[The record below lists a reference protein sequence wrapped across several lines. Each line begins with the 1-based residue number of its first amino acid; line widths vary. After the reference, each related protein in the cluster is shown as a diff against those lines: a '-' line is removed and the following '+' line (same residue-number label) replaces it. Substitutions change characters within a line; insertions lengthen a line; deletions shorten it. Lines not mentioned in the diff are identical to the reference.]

1 MKTLI
6 LAISILAAMACAK
19 ECTCQKLINSVKK
32 NVKGNAL
39 YELGLIES
47 APYSYTCGY
56 YKDKSGTHYLAI
68 EIKQYGYLIEF
79 LKHKGKVG
87 SAFTV
92 LDATYRTSTYPY
104 TAYSFYGRAVD
115 YDGNTVAKGYYYDLG
130 KYNTLRNLYW
140 NAISYR

>member
-1 MKTLI
+1 MKKLI
-6 LAISILAAMACAK
+6 LTIAVLTAMACAK

-39 YELGLIES
+39 FELGLIEK

-68 EIKQYGYLIEF
+68 ETKQYGYLIEL

-87 SAFTV
+87 AAFTV
-92 LDATYRTSTYPY
+92 LDAKYPTSPY
-104 TAYSFYGRAVD
+104 TTYSFYARAVD
-115 YDGNTVAKGYYYDLG
+115 YDGNTVAKGYYYDMG
-130 KYNTLRNLYW
+130 KYNTQRNLFW

>member
-1 MKTLI
+1 MKKLI
-6 LAISILAAMACAK
+6 LAIAVLAAMACAK

-32 NVKGNAL
+32 NVKGNTL

-68 EIKQYGYLIEF
+68 ENKQYGYLIEL
-79 LKHKGKVG
+79 LKNKGKVG

-92 LDATYRTSTYPY
+92 LDATYQTSPY
-104 TAYSFYGRAVD
+104 TTYSFYSRAVD
-115 YDGNTVAKGYYYDLG
+115 YDGNTVAKGYYYEMG
-130 KYNTLRNLYW
+130 KYNTMRNFFW

>member
-6 LAISILAAMACAK
+6 IAISILAAMACAK

-68 EIKQYGYLIEF
+68 ESKQYGNLIEF
-79 LKHKGKVG
+79 LKYKGKVG
-87 SAFTV
+87 SSFTV
-92 LDATYRTSTYPY
+92 LDATYPTSPY
-104 TAYSFYGRAVD
+104 TTYSFYARAVD
-115 YDGNTVAKGYYYDLG
+115 YDGNTVTKGYYYEMG
-130 KYNTLRNLYW
+130 KYNALRNLFW